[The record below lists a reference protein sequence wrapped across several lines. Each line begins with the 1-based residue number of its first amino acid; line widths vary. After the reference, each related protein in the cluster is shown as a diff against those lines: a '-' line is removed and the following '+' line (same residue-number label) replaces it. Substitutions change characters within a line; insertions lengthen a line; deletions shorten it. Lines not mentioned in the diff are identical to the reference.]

1 VECHYFLE
9 ESGRWLSLQELKA
22 GIKLQ
27 TLNGMIEIISVTKRP
42 MRYVGKVYNLKI
54 EGSDRY
60 LVGQD
65 AVIVR
70 DY

>member
-1 VECHYFLE
+1 LT
-9 ESGRWLSLQELKA
+9 ESGDWVAVQNLTTA
-22 GIKLQ
+22 TKLQ
-27 TLNGMIEIISVTKRP
+27 TPKGSIGIVSVTKRP
-42 MRYVGKVYNLKI
+42 TPYVGKVYNLKV

-60 LVGQD
+60 LVGKD